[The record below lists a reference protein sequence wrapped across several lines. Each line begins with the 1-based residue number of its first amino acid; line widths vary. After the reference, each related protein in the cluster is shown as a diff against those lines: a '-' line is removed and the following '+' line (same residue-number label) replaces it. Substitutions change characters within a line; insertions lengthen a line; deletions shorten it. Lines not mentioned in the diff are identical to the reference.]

1 MAFDQYLY
9 VVYSEKLRH
18 HRFAKGEASL
28 TDDVFENVKR
38 DIEEYYLE
46 NGKSEQCRIR
56 KYDDDE
62 KYFTLIA
69 RGDFMKTMMIFQD
82 GDIQIRSFR
91 PAKEDIL
98 IFNKKSK
105 VLSIKVSGR
114 SNEEKQK
121 YLEIF
126 SKRVMGIDKM
136 DDSVFDHNVV
146 SLDPIKDESFNY
158 EGNEHVEKI
167 SLVRVDSKQKSAMV
181 SVSGGNVGSMLKF
194 YGMSKDT
201 TEITSVKMW
210 FLWFYMLL
218 EVMEKL
224 HLVFN

>member
-1 MAFDQYLY
+1 
-9 VVYSEKLRH
+9 
-18 HRFAKGEASL
+18 L

-105 VLSIKVSGR
+105 VLSIKETNK
-114 SNEEKQK
+114 SNTK
-121 YLEIF
+121 
-126 SKRVMGIDKM
+126 
-136 DDSVFDHNVV
+136 
-146 SLDPIKDESFNY
+146 
-158 EGNEHVEKI
+158 
-167 SLVRVDSKQKSAMV
+167 
-181 SVSGGNVGSMLKF
+181 
-194 YGMSKDT
+194 T
-201 TEITSVKMW
+201 
-210 FLWFYMLL
+210 
-218 EVMEKL
+218 
-224 HLVFN
+224 